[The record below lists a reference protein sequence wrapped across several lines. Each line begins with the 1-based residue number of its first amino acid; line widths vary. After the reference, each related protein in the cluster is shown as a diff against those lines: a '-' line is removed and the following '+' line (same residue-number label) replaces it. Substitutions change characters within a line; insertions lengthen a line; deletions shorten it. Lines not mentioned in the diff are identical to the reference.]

1 MSRQPQVP
9 QQIPLPDDAM
19 DELIAVMRP
28 EYFKQTTHTQSSDL
42 WEVFHY
48 IAHAERFTVP
58 KLAFI
63 PADFSLNK
71 QIKLLGKMGQCQLRK
86 VDVSDN
92 TCWLDDMGSLIGF
105 SKNDHK
111 PCALIFKSSGYTIQF
126 AGQERPQKLTD
137 DLIDDLYGIAFVCY
151 PELDESPIGLKSL
164 FKFMLRSMGGD
175 IWQII
180 WLRLGIA
187 LSALI
192 LPIAMGFIF
201 EQVIPQSDMTLLM
214 QISLALLLN
223 LFVVTIF
230 SISQFLGMLRLRLKM
245 DQRLQSALWLRLL
258 KLPYTFFKQWDV
270 GDLSL
275 RVSAVDQ
282 IQQILSNATLNI
294 ILSGLMATLNLVV
307 IYYYNAQIGL
317 FISLLALILT
327 VIIIFMSYFRFFY
340 LKKIWWLRGAI
351 AARILQL
358 ITNISK
364 IRLANIEKPIFQ
376 RWIDDF
382 AEKNKFDYKFGK
394 VSNLFSV
401 ITLGFVA
408 LITTGL
414 YTLVFMLQQTIS
426 FGDFIVINSLVGLF
440 FAAYSQFIGIMGQL
454 LEVIPIYQRARPIL
468 ESVPESTKVSLTH
481 QLQGEVELRQVSF
494 QYEGME
500 QSLLKNISLK
510 IKKGELIGIVG
521 ASGCGKTSLLRLIIG
536 LERPL
541 SGEIFFDG
549 QPLLSMDLV
558 DLRQQTGLV
567 MQNMSLFP
575 GTIADNIRGHCLDA
589 TMNDVVQAAQNAQ
602 IAGEIE
608 AMPMKYQTLITNRGE
623 SLSAGQR
630 QRIQLA
636 HIFLARP
643 KLLLLDEATS
653 ALDNQTQDRI
663 QEQLGKMNI
672 TGILVSHR
680 RSTLNLVNRIYQI
693 TGGELKEIKYGELN
707 IKVEK

>member
-1 MSRQPQVP
+1 MSRPPQSP
-9 QQIPLPDDAM
+9 HQIPLPDGAM

-28 EYFKQTTHTQSSDL
+28 EYLKQTTHAQGSDL
-42 WEVFHY
+42 WEVFHH
-48 IAHAERFTVP
+48 IAHAECFTLP
-58 KLAFI
+58 KVAFF
-63 PADFSLNK
+63 PPDFSLNN
-71 QIKLLGKMGQCQLRK
+71 QIKLLSKMGKCQLRK
-86 VDVSDN
+86 IDVSDKS
-92 TCWLDDMGSLIGF
+92 CWLDDMGSLIGF
-105 SKNDHK
+105 SKHDHR

-126 AGQERPQKLTD
+126 AGQERPQKLTEDLVQDLD
-137 DLIDDLYGIAFVCY
+137 DIAFVCY

-180 WLRLGIA
+180 WLRLGIG

-192 LPIAMGFIF
+192 LPVATGVVF
-201 EQVIPQSDMTLLM
+201 EHVIPQSDMTLLT
-214 QISLALLLN
+214 QISVALLLN
-223 LFVVTIF
+223 LFVVTLF
-230 SISQFLGMLRLRLKM
+230 SLSQFLGMLRMRLKI

-282 IQQILSNATLNI
+282 IQQILSNASLNI
-294 ILSGLMATLNLVV
+294 VLSGLMAMLNLVV
-307 IYYYNAQIGL
+307 IYYYNAQIGV
-317 FISLLALILT
+317 FISLFALILT
-327 VIIIFMSYFRFFY
+327 VIIMFLSYFRFSY
-340 LKKIWWLRGAI
+340 LKKIWWLRGTI

-364 IRLANIEKPIFQ
+364 IRLANIENPIFQ

-408 LITTGL
+408 LTTTGL
-414 YTLVFMLQQTIS
+414 YTLVFMFQQTIS
-426 FGDFIVINSLVGLF
+426 FGDFIVINSLVSLF
-440 FAAYSQFIGIMGQL
+440 FTAYSQVIGIMGQL
-454 LEVIPIYQRARPIL
+454 LEVIPIYQRAKPIL
-468 ESVPESTKVSLTH
+468 DSVPESMKVSLTH
-481 QLQGEVELRQVSF
+481 QLQGEIELRQVSF

-500 QSLLKNISLK
+500 QPLLKNISLK
-510 IKKGELIGIVG
+510 IKKGELIGIIG

-549 QPLLSMDLV
+549 KPLASMDLV
-558 DLRQQTGLV
+558 DLRQQIGLV

-575 GTIADNIRGHCLDA
+575 GTIADNIRSNCSDA
-589 TMNDVVQAAQNAQ
+589 TMNDIVQAAQYAQ
-602 IAGEIE
+602 IAEEIE
-608 AMPMKYQTLITNRGE
+608 AMPMQYQTLITNRGE
-623 SLSAGQR
+623 SLSSGQR

-653 ALDNQTQDRI
+653 ALDNRTQARI
-663 QEQLGKMNI
+663 QEQLGRMNI

-680 RSTLNLVNRIYQI
+680 LSTLSLVNRVYQI
-693 TGGELKEIKYGELN
+693 EDGELKEIAYSELN
-707 IKVEK
+707 KVK